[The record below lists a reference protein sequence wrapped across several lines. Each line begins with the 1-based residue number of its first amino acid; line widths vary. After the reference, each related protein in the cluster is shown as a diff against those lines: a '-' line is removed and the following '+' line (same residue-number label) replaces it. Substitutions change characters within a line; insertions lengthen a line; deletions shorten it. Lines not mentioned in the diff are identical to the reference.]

1 MNNMGEFS
9 EGVAWLAFKGQHVG
23 SAWLVAPDLVC
34 TANHC
39 VVDCELNAA
48 VELQFQSAS
57 TTGTVIEKNSDLDI
71 ALIQIDAT
79 AHSIAP
85 LELIARPIQLTAST
99 RWQLHGYPVEH
110 AEYHEGGLSLNG
122 HIDNA
127 RTGSAASPLMQ
138 LSCNQGLTTGD
149 GQPAQSPFGGI
160 SGCPV
165 VVRPR
170 DNEDQTFVIGVIVH
184 HHTAQDNILYCTP
197 IDEVVSRHSAH
208 FAGTQLKSWDA
219 TRKILIVGRG
229 ENGFRTNLDAHL
241 IKNLWQDGLTGL
253 WCNLLPDELP
263 VLTSAI
269 ERIVV
274 QSPFARATPNTDL
287 HFKGADAW
295 KSRCERC
302 TMDWVPVEE
311 STIKTTLG
319 KYSFVELVDDWLPHG
334 GEHFDDLAE
343 LANHVRGLCNQWAFE
358 RLRVRII
365 ETFDNPVGE
374 LKYNIAPDVLVAM
387 QKLWT
392 DWIEVFS
399 KDPETLHHFI
409 GLMLS
414 CDGGVLMADSAAG
427 TGPETIDRCV
437 LHATVFAM
445 ALCVALP
452 EKLQTPKG
460 NSPGNLGRDEMSG
473 HSSGIQTLSGLTLR
487 MADRSHKWKTPFVM
501 LPHLQVAW
509 EVYRVGESRLDKEVS
524 ESSQSLIHEP
534 ASSFV
539 LPSDIELLGAIADSL
554 VSLKALLSDRYT
566 EFLSAQERYVTE
578 AKNVNV

>member
-1 MNNMGEFS
+1 MSEFGES
-9 EGVAWLAFKGQHVG
+9 VARLMVGGLHVG
-23 SAWLVAPDLVC
+23 SAWLVASDLVC

-39 VVDCELNAA
+39 VVDCELSAEL
-48 VELQFQSAS
+48 ELQFQSE
-57 TTGTVIEKNSDLDI
+57 TITGTLIEKDSELDI
-71 ALIQIDAT
+71 ALIQVVAT
-79 AHSIAP
+79 SHSITP

-99 RWQLHGYPVEH
+99 QWQLHGYPVQH

-122 HIDNA
+122 HVDNA

-149 GQPAQSPFGGI
+149 GQPAQSPFGGV

-170 DNEDQTFVIGVIVH
+170 DNEDQTFVVGVVVH

-197 IDEVVSRHSAH
+197 IDEVVSRHSDR
-208 FAGTQLKSWDA
+208 FLDTQLKSWDA
-219 TRKILIVGRG
+219 ARKTLIVGRG
-229 ENGFRTNLDAHL
+229 ENGFRTNLDANL

-274 QSPFARATPNTDL
+274 HSPFARAAPNTDL

-319 KYSFVELVDDWLPHG
+319 KYSFVELADDWLPHG
-334 GEHFDDLAE
+334 GEHFDDLAD

-358 RLRVRII
+358 RLRVRIS

-387 QKLWT
+387 RKLWT
-392 DWIEVFS
+392 EWIEVFS
-399 KDPETLHHFI
+399 SDPDTLHHFI

-414 CDGGVLMADSAAG
+414 CDGGVIMADSAAG
-427 TGPETIDRCV
+427 TGPETMDRCV

-452 EKLQTPKG
+452 EQLQKPRG
-460 NSPGNLGRDEMSG
+460 NSPGNLGQDEMSG
-473 HSSGIQTLSGLTLR
+473 HSSGIQTMSGLTLR

-509 EVYRVGESRLDKEVS
+509 EVYRVGESRFDKELNDS
-524 ESSQSLIHEP
+524 GKSLNHEP

-539 LPSDIELLGAIADSL
+539 LPSDIELLGAIADGL
-554 VSLKALLSDRYT
+554 ESLKALLKDRYSK
-566 EFLSAQERYVTE
+566 FLSAQEQYVTE

>member
-1 MNNMGEFS
+1 MGEFTDS
-9 EGVAWLAFKGQHVG
+9 VACLTVGGLHVG
-23 SAWLVAPDLVC
+23 SAWLITSDLVC

-48 VELQFQSAS
+48 VDLRFQFTSI
-57 TTGTVIEKNSDLDI
+57 TGTVIEKNSDLDI
-71 ALIQIDAT
+71 ALIQIDPT

-122 HIDNA
+122 HVDNA
-127 RTGSAASPLMQ
+127 RTGSSAGPLMQ
-138 LSCNQGLTTGD
+138 LSCNQGLSTGD
-149 GQPAQSPFGGI
+149 GQPAQSPFGGV

-170 DNEDQTFVIGVIVH
+170 NNEDQTFVIGVIVH

-197 IDEVVSRHSAH
+197 IDEVVSRHRHRFSD
-208 FAGTQLKSWDA
+208 TQLKSWDA

-229 ENGFRTNLDAHL
+229 ENGFRTNLDANL

-274 QSPFARATPNTDL
+274 QSPFARAAPNTEL

-319 KYSFVELVDDWLPHG
+319 KYSFVELADDRLPHG
-334 GEHFDDLAE
+334 GEHFDSLAQ
-343 LANHVRGLCNQWAFE
+343 LADHVRGLCNQWAFE
-358 RLRVRII
+358 RLRVRMS

-387 QKLWT
+387 QKLWAE
-392 DWIEVFS
+392 WIEIFS
-399 KDPETLHHFI
+399 NDQVTLHHFI
-409 GLMLS
+409 GLLLS

-437 LHATVFAM
+437 LRATVFAM

-452 EKLQTPKG
+452 EQLQKPRGT
-460 NSPGNLGRDEMSG
+460 SPGNLGQDEMSG
-473 HSSGIQTLSGLTLR
+473 HSSGIQTMGGLTLT
-487 MADRSHKWKTPFVM
+487 MADRSHKWKTLFVM
-501 LPHLQVAW
+501 LPYLSAPW
-509 EVYRVGESRLDKEVS
+509 EAYRVGESRFDKEVN
-524 ESSQSLIHEP
+524 EASQSFNQEP
-534 ASSFV
+534 ASSLV
-539 LPSDIELLGAIADSL
+539 LPGDFELMQAISNGLND
-554 VSLKALLSDRYT
+554 LKTLLS
-566 EFLSAQERYVTE
+566 ERYSEFQLVQDE
-578 AKNVNV
+578 YVSGAKNVNV

>member
-1 MNNMGEFS
+1 MGEFRDS
-9 EGVAWLAFKGQHVG
+9 VARMTVRGLHVG
-23 SAWLVAPDLVC
+23 SAWLVTSDLVC

-39 VVDCELNAA
+39 VVNCELNAD
-48 VELQFQSAS
+48 VELQFPSA
-57 TTGTVIEKNSDLDI
+57 TITGNLIEKDSELDI
-71 ALIQIDAT
+71 ALIQIA
-79 AHSIAP
+79 AASHSVAP

-99 RWQLHGYPVEH
+99 QWQLHGYPVQH

-122 HIDNA
+122 HVDNA
-127 RTGSAASPLMQ
+127 RSGSATSPLMQ
-138 LSCNQGLTTGD
+138 LLCNQGLTTGD
-149 GQPAQSPFGGI
+149 GQPAQSPFGGV

-165 VVRPR
+165 VVCPR
-170 DNEDQTFVIGVIVH
+170 DNEDQTFVIGVIAH

-197 IDEVVSRHSAH
+197 IDEVVSRHSNR
-208 FAGTQLKSWDA
+208 FPDTTLKSWDA

-229 ENGFRTNLDAHL
+229 ENGFRTNLDASL

-253 WCNLLPDELP
+253 WCNLLPDVLP

-302 TMDWVPVEE
+302 TMDWVPVDE

-319 KYSFVELVDDWLPHG
+319 KYSFVELADDRLPHG
-334 GEHFDDLAE
+334 GEHFDSLAQ
-343 LANHVRGLCNQWAFE
+343 LADHVRGLCNQWAFE
-358 RLRVRII
+358 RLRVRMS

-387 QKLWT
+387 QKLWAE
-392 DWIEVFS
+392 WIEVFS
-399 KDPETLHHFI
+399 NDQETLHHFI

-437 LHATVFAM
+437 LRATVFAM

-452 EKLQTPKG
+452 EQLQKPRGT
-460 NSPGNLGRDEMSG
+460 SPGNLGQDEMSG
-473 HSSGIQTLSGLTLR
+473 HSSGIQTMGGLTLT
-487 MADRSHKWKTPFVM
+487 MADRSHKWKTLFVM
-501 LPHLQVAW
+501 LPHLSAPW
-509 EVYRVGESRLDKEVS
+509 EAYRVGESRFDKEVN
-524 ESSQSLIHEP
+524 EASQSFNQEP
-534 ASSFV
+534 ASSLV
-539 LPSDIELLGAIADSL
+539 LPGDFELMQAISNGLND
-554 VSLKALLSDRYT
+554 LKTLLSKRYS
-566 EFLSAQERYVTE
+566 EFQLVQDKYVSG